1 MENNPSV
8 VKMLKSIHL
17 QPCHVQLLQLC
28 LTLWDPMDC
37 SPPGSLSAE
46 IFRQEY
52 WSELP
57 FPPPEDLPNS
67 GIETVSPVLQEGSLP
82 LSHQHPELPRRH

>member
-28 LTLWDPMDC
+28 LTLCDAMDC
-37 SPPGSLSAE
+37 VAH
-46 IFRQEY
+46 QA
-52 WSELP
+52 
-57 FPPPEDLPNS
+57 
-67 GIETVSPVLQEGSLP
+67 P
-82 LSHQHPELPRRH
+82 LSIEFFR